1 MSPVVERNDVDISRL
16 FAWSKE
22 VIITGRKEKEIKV
35 YLRLLGD
42 ADMNRTKIM
51 ALRKS
56 AELRRALKDPDSNE
70 RLAFIPYKEELT
82 KETMTESILL
92 FSIGEF
98 TQQAIRE
105 AIPATPKEPSSDA
118 STEKLERFQKEVD
131 EYPKKRE
138 NALREFVEKLTDK
151 KREEFLQKTEE
162 ELYTTYQGI
171 LIKELCEQELLK
183 KFREYCLF
191 FGIYS
196 DKKMAIKFF
205 DSIESVENLP
215 TEVKE
220 KLISEFTLLEIESEE
235 LKK

>member
-92 FSIGEF
+92 FSIREF

>member
-1 MSPVVERNDVDISRL
+1 MSPVVERNDVDLARL

-22 VIITGRKEKEIKV
+22 VSIIGRKGKEIKV

-51 ALRKS
+51 ALRRS
-56 AELRRALKDPDSNE
+56 AELRKALKDPDSNE

-82 KETMTESILL
+82 KETMVESILIL
-92 FSIGEF
+92 SVRES

-105 AIPATPKEPSSDA
+105 AIPPTPKEPSSDA
-118 STEKLERFQKEVD
+118 STEKLEQFQKEVD

-138 NALREFVEKLTDK
+138 NTLREFVEKLTNK
-151 KREEFLQKTEE
+151 KRDELLQKNGE
-162 ELYTTYQGI
+162 ELYTIYQGI
-171 LIKELCEQELLK
+171 LIKELCEQELLNR
-183 KFREYCLF
+183 FREYCLF
-191 FGIYS
+191 FGVYS
-196 DKKMAIKFF
+196 DRKMAIKFF

-215 TEVKE
+215 TEIKGR
-220 KLISEFTLLEIESEE
+220 LISEYDLLEIEAEE